1 MSVPITPGSG
11 EEAAEEL
18 GTSQSRRASAE
29 LKVAAVSVLSCG
41 VALLVSALVDL
52 TDGASDSLALAAL
65 GAACVA
71 LGATVV
77 GRVDMPSRLSPRR
90 SLRTVGVA
98 LATMIVVSIIAYRV
112 TGTITRPG
120 EALMES
126 TAGFTTTAL
135 SVIDDPES
143 LGRGILFWR
152 ATTQWLGG
160 FSALAA
166 VIAVLPFLGVSG
178 PADPRA
184 RLPTESP
191 HLNSGHVRRVLARYF
206 ALYVTLTLV
215 GAMLF
220 LVGGMGPFD
229 AATYALTTISTG
241 GFANHAGSF
250 SFFDS
255 ALIEWMGVA
264 GMFLGGLSLAIVW
277 SVLRGRSRNVLG
289 SRELW
294 AYCALITAST
304 AVFALVESPG
314 DSLLANIRISAFTAT
329 SAVSSTG
336 HWVTNWAEWAPGPQW
351 ILVILIGLGAM
362 SGSMGGGF
370 RIARA
375 MALFSYLW
383 RELDTQLRPGVVKV
397 VRVGREVIDEPR
409 VSRILGYQVLYV
421 GMAAAGF
428 VALGLAGADEVT
440 AVSGSLS
447 ALATFGPALGDLG
460 VTQPLSAMGRDGLLV
475 LLVLMFAG
483 RVELYPLLDGVV
495 ATVTWPLRRLRGG
508 VAARV
513 SDAGKEP

>member
-1 MSVPITPGSG
+1 MSTRGAPAEGID
-11 EEAAEEL
+11 AAEEL
-18 GTSQSRRASAE
+18 ALPAVRRLSAE
-29 LKVAAVSVLSCG
+29 LKIASVAVLSAG
-41 VALLVSALVDL
+41 VALLASALVDL
-52 TDGASDSLALAAL
+52 TDGASDALALASVGAVAVGL
-65 GAACVA
+65 G
-71 LGATVV
+71 GAGVRKLELP
-77 GRVDMPSRLSPRR
+77 GRLSPRR

-98 LATMIVVSIIAYRV
+98 LASMILVSIVAYRV

-135 SVIDDPES
+135 TVVEDPET
-143 LGRGILFWR
+143 LTRGILFWR
-152 ATTQWLGG
+152 ASTQWLGG

-166 VIAVLPFLGVSG
+166 VIAVLPFLGVAGS
-178 PADPRA
+178 ADPRT

-191 HLNSGHVRRVLARYF
+191 HLNSAHVRRVLARYF
-206 ALYVTLTLV
+206 GLYGFLTLI
-215 GAMLF
+215 GAALF
-220 LVGGMGPFD
+220 LIGGMGPFD
-229 AATYALTTISTG
+229 ATTYAFTTISTG

-294 AYCALITAST
+294 AYCALIVAST
-304 AVFALVESPG
+304 AVFAVVEAPG
-314 DSLLANIRISAFTAT
+314 DGFLSHIRISAFTAT

-336 HWVTNWAEWAPGPQW
+336 HWVANWAQWAPGPQW

-370 RIARA
+370 RIARG

-397 VRVGREVIDEPR
+397 VRVGSETIDEPR
-409 VSRILGYQVLYV
+409 VQRILGYQVLYV
-421 GMAAAGF
+421 GTAAAGF
-428 VALGLAGADEVT
+428 VALGMAGADEVT
-440 AVSGSLS
+440 AISGSLS
-447 ALATFGPALGDLG
+447 ALATYGPALGGLG
-460 VTQPLSAMGRDGLLV
+460 VTEPLSVMGRDALV
-475 LLVLMFAG
+475 ILLVLMFAG
-483 RVELYPLLDGVV
+483 RVELYPLLDGIV
-495 ATVTWPLRRLRGG
+495 ATVTWPLRRLRGSASRSG
-508 VAARV
+508 
-513 SDAGKEP
+513 P

>member
-1 MSVPITPGSG
+1 
-11 EEAAEEL
+11 
-18 GTSQSRRASAE
+18 
-29 LKVAAVSVLSCG
+29 
-41 VALLVSALVDL
+41 
-52 TDGASDSLALAAL
+52 
-65 GAACVA
+65 
-71 LGATVV
+71 
-77 GRVDMPSRLSPRR
+77 
-90 SLRTVGVA
+90 
-98 LATMIVVSIIAYRV
+98 
-112 TGTITRPG
+112 
-120 EALMES
+120 
-126 TAGFTTTAL
+126 
-135 SVIDDPES
+135 
-143 LGRGILFWR
+143 
-152 ATTQWLGG
+152 
-160 FSALAA
+160 
-166 VIAVLPFLGVSG
+166 
-178 PADPRA
+178 
-184 RLPTESP
+184 
-191 HLNSGHVRRVLARYF
+191 
-206 ALYVTLTLV
+206 
-215 GAMLF
+215 
-220 LVGGMGPFD
+220 
-229 AATYALTTISTG
+229 
-241 GFANHAGSF
+241 
-250 SFFDS
+250 
-255 ALIEWMGVA
+255 
-264 GMFLGGLSLAIVW
+264 
-277 SVLRGRSRNVLG
+277 
-289 SRELW
+289 
-294 AYCALITAST
+294 
-304 AVFALVESPG
+304 
-314 DSLLANIRISAFTAT
+314 
-329 SAVSSTG
+329 VSSTG